1 MTLDKTTTI
10 LSMYEGFIAVFQKG
24 RETPIPPEMVEN
36 LRRIFYS
43 GALASFSLM
52 SQLPDLFEDEHE
64 AVEKMEAIASEFEQF
79 KLSLLL
85 ASLRKE

>member
-1 MTLDKTTTI
+1 MALDKTTTI
-10 LSMYEGFIAVFQKG
+10 LSMYEIFINAFQKG
-24 RETPIPPEMVEN
+24 RETPLSPEMVKS
-36 LRRIFYS
+36 LRQIFYS

-52 SQLPDLFEDEHE
+52 SQLPDLFESESE
-64 AVEKMEAIASEFEQF
+64 AVEKIEALSIEFEQF

>member
-1 MTLDKTTTI
+1 MALDKTTTI
-10 LSMYEGFIAVFQKG
+10 LSMYESFIAVFQKG
-24 RETPIPPEMVEN
+24 RETPLSPEMVES

-52 SQLPDLFEDEHE
+52 SQLPDLFESESE
-64 AVEKMEAIASEFEQF
+64 AVEKIEALSSEFDQF